1 MLCVSSAH
9 RWHKG
14 RAAAPPAPAPR
25 VVPARRMLT
34 ASPSNG
40 RWRSRVARTAGKPG
54 EGRGSRSGPHASP
67 LPARPPPPRPEPLPR
82 PSPSSWPFPLPRP
95 PPALRAPS
103 PLPSLCQLPPPPS
116 LPSLRPLGSRNPGA
130 RSARSN
136 HGNHYAWPCA
146 QGLVTILVNKAG
158 ERRLVAG
165 FYLPAI
171 SLCAEYH
178 RGAS

>member
-14 RAAAPPAPAPR
+14 RAAAPPAPALR

-40 RWRSRVARTAGKPG
+40 RWLSRVARTAGKPG

-67 LPARPPPPRPEPLPR
+67 LPSRPPPLP
-82 PSPSSWPFPLPRP
+82 PSLCPVHPRP
-95 PPALRAPS
+95 PGLSRFPGHPQPCAPLLVSRPFVSSCLLLLS
-103 PLPSLCQLPPPPS
+103 PRS
-116 LPSLRPLGSRNPGA
+116 GRNPGA

-136 HGNHYAWPCA
+136 HGNHYAWPCP
-146 QGLVTILVNKAG
+146 QRLVTVLVNTAG